1 MEMKEPLRPLRK
13 GAPRA
18 RSAAAV
24 AAVERR
30 EERVHTW
37 PHLVSVELMAALI
50 FLVLLSLMSVVVK
63 APLGSLANPEVTPD
77 PAKAPWYFLGL
88 QELLLHMNPSLAG
101 VIVPTVVLVGL
112 AALPYIDRR
121 RKGTGIW
128 FSGPKGKA
136 ITAFA
141 AFYTAVWELAL
152 IFLDEWLP
160 VPGSEA
166 RGVAPYLE
174 YLLRPLDLPP
184 VLIDVLGGW
193 LVPIFFMTF
202 IPFSLAVIVRRHWKA
217 DTREVAIALYT
228 FFVASFVVLTIIG
241 TAFRGYGMQ
250 LMWPWEIGRPI
261 GF

>member
-13 GAPRA
+13 GSPRA
-18 RSAAAV
+18 RSPLAAAV
-24 AAVERR
+24 VERR
-30 EERVHTW
+30 EERVYTW
-37 PHLVSVELMAALI
+37 PHLVSVEMMAALI
-50 FLVLLSLMSVVVK
+50 FLVLLSIMSVLVK
-63 APLGSLANPEVTPD
+63 APLGSLANPELTPD

-101 VIVPTVVLVGL
+101 VIVPTVVLLGL
-112 AALPYIDRR
+112 AALPYIDRN

-136 ITAFA
+136 IAGFS

-166 RGVAPYLE
+166 HGVAPYLE
-174 YLLRPLDLPP
+174 YLLSPLNLPP
-184 VLIDVLGGW
+184 AVNEIIGGW
-193 LVPIFFMTF
+193 IVPIIFMLF

-228 FFVASFVVLTIIG
+228 FFLASFVVLTIIG
-241 TAFRGYGMQ
+241 TAFRGHGMR
-250 LMWPWEIGRPI
+250 LTWPWEVGRPV

>member
-88 QELLLHMNPSLAG
+88 QELLLHMHPSLAG

-136 ITAFA
+136 ITAFS
-141 AFYTAVWELAL
+141 AFYTIVWELAL
-152 IFLDEWLP
+152 IFMDEWLP
-160 VPGSEA
+160 VPGGEA
-166 RGVAPYLE
+166 HGIRPYIIHLMS
-174 YLLRPLDLPP
+174 PLNLHP
-184 VLIDVLGGW
+184 LI
-193 LVPIFFMTF
+193 P
-202 IPFSLAVIVRRHWKA
+202 
-217 DTREVAIALYT
+217 E
-228 FFVASFVVLTIIG
+228 TI
-241 TAFRGYGMQ
+241 
-250 LMWPWEIGRPI
+250 
-261 GF
+261 

>member
-1 MEMKEPLRPLRK
+1 M
-13 GAPRA
+13 
-18 RSAAAV
+18 
-24 AAVERR
+24 
-30 EERVHTW
+30 
-37 PHLVSVELMAALI
+37 
-50 FLVLLSLMSVVVK
+50 
-63 APLGSLANPEVTPD
+63 TPD

-152 IFLDEWLP
+152 IFLDQWLP

-166 RGVAPYLE
+166 RGGPLSRVPAAP
-174 YLLRPLDLPP
+174 
-184 VLIDVLGGW
+184 
-193 LVPIFFMTF
+193 
-202 IPFSLAVIVRRHWKA
+202 A
-217 DTREVAIALYT
+217 
-228 FFVASFVVLTIIG
+228 
-241 TAFRGYGMQ
+241 
-250 LMWPWEIGRPI
+250 
-261 GF
+261 